1 MFCMGVSSF
10 IIYPSNTMDNF
21 RIALLALFVC
31 SFSSLSGTPI
41 VCSDDL
47 RDTLEFY
54 LSEHSD
60 LSANDA
66 AEQLEAYLRQKGY
79 PFAQAKAVNLDGR
92 KVISIK
98 EGKVGNAK
106 VTGNEHLSTKGI
118 LKNLDWNSGDSFNF
132 GKFQRQAA
140 QLNRNRF
147 IVVDTKLSPNRAD
160 DGEVFVDADFKVK
173 DSVPI
178 SGNLDISNN
187 GTPQSSG
194 WRSKLGVEMW
204 EPFSSFDR
212 ISLSYSTDPLET
224 SELQSYS
231 FSYQASYGSFSH
243 ALFGGFSESEYSN
256 QVSQSDLFLSDGM
269 YLGFLGSYGFESESL
284 DGISLTYGLTFLK
297 SASQITLSGLFSE
310 TKVPLVLPR
319 IGLQG
324 SFQNPWGD
332 GQSFW
337 SGSFV
342 SDLSTS
348 DNAELSQQRPGVEKG
363 FFVTNLSFSTFEPL
377 DLGLANGGISL
388 KLNAQVTSHALP
400 PALQKGLGGQSATR
414 GYKENEGLGDRAL
427 LLNLEYRFDSQPGS
441 VFGLEGN
448 FQKLAFYDFGYSKF
462 ESLPGATSDSSNLQS
477 FGAGMTG
484 SLGSSTDFSILFGV
498 PMDDVPDG
506 TQKLQPRAHFGLN
519 IRF

>member
-1 MFCMGVSSF
+1 
-10 IIYPSNTMDNF
+10 MDNF
-21 RIALLALFVC
+21 RLALLALFVC
-31 SFSSLSGTPI
+31 SVSYLSGTPI
-41 VCSDDL
+41 VCSDNL
-47 RDTLEFY
+47 RDILEKR
-54 LSEHSD
+54 LSDHSD

-66 AEQLEAYLRQKGY
+66 AKELETYLRQNGY

-98 EGKVGNAK
+98 EGKVGTAK

-132 GKFQRQAA
+132 GKFQRRAA

-147 IVVDTKLSPNRAD
+147 IVVDTKLSPSRAD
-160 DGEVFVDADFKVK
+160 DGEVIVDADFKVK
-173 DSVPI
+173 DNVPI
-178 SGNLDISNN
+178 SGNLDVSNS

-204 EPFSSFDR
+204 EPFSGSDR
-212 ISLSYSTDPLET
+212 ISLSYSTDPLEA

-231 FSYQASYGSFSH
+231 FAYQASYGSFSH

-256 QVSQSDLFLSDGM
+256 QVSQSDLFLSDGI
-269 YLGFLGSYGFESESL
+269 YLGFLGSYGFNSGRL
-284 DGISLTYGLTFLK
+284 DGISLTYGLTYLK
-297 SASQITLSGLFSE
+297 SASQVTLSGFSFQE
-310 TKVPLVLPR
+310 AEVPLYLPR

-332 GQSFW
+332 GQSTW

-348 DNAELSQQRPGVEKG
+348 DNAELSLQRPGVEKG
-363 FFVTNLSFSTFEPL
+363 FFVTNISFSTFEPL
-377 DLGLANGGISL
+377 DLGLASGGISL
-388 KLNAQVTSHALP
+388 KLNAQTASDALP
-400 PALQKGLGGQSATR
+400 PALQKGLGGQFGIR
-414 GYKENEGLGDRAL
+414 GYEENEGLGDRAL
-427 LLNLEYRFDSQPGS
+427 LLNLEYRFDAQSGS
-441 VFGLEGN
+441 LLGLEGN

-462 ESLPGATSDSSNLQS
+462 ISLPGASSDSSNLQS
-477 FGAGMTG
+477 FGAGMIG
-484 SLGSSTDFSILFGV
+484 SLGSNTDFTLQVGV
-498 PMDDVPDG
+498 PTDDGPDG
-506 TQKLQPRAHFGLN
+506 TEKLQPRAHFGLN